1 MRKATKLYALLGV
14 LLVVCIAAFAVSR
27 YEEKKEQ
34 IKNSGEVILEI
45 PTDSVTALSWTNESG
60 TFSFTKDET
69 WVYDD
74 DNAFPVDEEK
84 INDLLEQ
91 FTSFAAAFAID
102 DVEGYAQYGLDE
114 PICTIHITA
123 GEESYTVELGD
134 FSKMDEQRY
143 VSIGDGKVYLV
154 SHDPLDEFDS
164 VLRDMI
170 LDDTIPEFDTAK
182 QIAFTGS
189 ENYTI
194 SYDEETKSICADDVY
209 FTDGKPLDTAVIT
222 EWLTSLHELDLTN
235 YVSYNVTDEELETF
249 GLDEPAL
256 AITLDYSSSDE
267 DGNETDSGTLV
278 LHLSQNPE
286 ELAAYEEA
294 IANEE
299 DVLPDVTCYARVGD
313 SQIVYQITQS
323 EFDALTDVSYD
334 ALRHQ
339 KIFTADFDTVTS
351 IDVTLEGEDYI
362 FTYNPPEDEDDADVE
377 GTWTYQDTEFDIFD
391 FSYALRALSA
401 TSFTD
406 EAPTGQE
413 EISLTLHLDNKD
425 FPTFTLTLY
434 RLDGENKVEDGTN
447 SFTDLQKDAYYTD
460 AVNWAAEQG
469 VVNGYPDGTFGPD
482 RNMTRA
488 EVAQMFYALL
498 NDQNVPATVSFSD
511 VPDGAWYADAV
522 ETLASLG
529 MFTGYPDGTF
539 HPNST
544 ITRAEFAAAALSF
557 ADMAPSARC
566 SFPDVSAQDW
576 FYPYVASAA
585 EYGWIGGYPD
595 GTFRP
600 SGSITRAEVAVIV
613 NHMLGRTPD
622 QSFVDRSLDRL
633 VSFSDLN
640 SSHWAFYPI
649 MEASNSHGHIK
660 AGGSEQWTG
669 INN

>member
-60 TFSFTKDET
+60 KFSFTKDET

-91 FTSFAAAFAID
+91 FTSFAAAFSID
-102 DVEGYAQYGLDE
+102 DVEDYAQYGLDE
-114 PICTIHITA
+114 PICTIKITA

-154 SHDPLDEFDS
+154 SHDPLDEFGA

-256 AITLDYSSSDE
+256 AITIDYSSSSDE
-267 DGNETDSGTLV
+267 DGNETDSGTFV

-286 ELAAYEEA
+286 EQAAYEEA

-391 FSYALRALSA
+391 FSYALRALAA
-401 TSFTD
+401 TNFTV
-406 EAPTGQE
+406 ETPTGQE
-413 EISLTLHLDNKD
+413 EISLTLHLDNED
-425 FPTFTLTLY
+425 FSTFTLTLY
-434 RLDGENKVEDGTN
+434 RYDGESCIACVDGEPIAFV
-447 SFTDLQKDAYYTD
+447 SRDKAVDLIE
-460 AVNWAAEQG
+460 AV
-469 VVNGYPDGTFGPD
+469 
-482 RNMTRA
+482 RA
-488 EVAQMFYALL
+488 VTL
-498 NDQNVPATVSFSD
+498 
-511 VPDGAWYADAV
+511 GA
-522 ETLASLG
+522 
-529 MFTGYPDGTF
+529 
-539 HPNST
+539 
-544 ITRAEFAAAALSF
+544 
-557 ADMAPSARC
+557 
-566 SFPDVSAQDW
+566 
-576 FYPYVASAA
+576 
-585 EYGWIGGYPD
+585 
-595 GTFRP
+595 
-600 SGSITRAEVAVIV
+600 
-613 NHMLGRTPD
+613 
-622 QSFVDRSLDRL
+622 
-633 VSFSDLN
+633 
-640 SSHWAFYPI
+640 
-649 MEASNSHGHIK
+649 
-660 AGGSEQWTG
+660 
-669 INN
+669 

>member
-102 DVEGYAQYGLDE
+102 DVEDYAQYGLDE

-339 KIFTADFDTVTS
+339 KVFTADFDTVTS
-351 IDVTLEGEDYI
+351 IDVTLEGENYTFI
-362 FTYNPPEDEDDADVE
+362 CTSPEDADDTDTE
-377 GTWTYQDTEFDIFD
+377 GTWTYQGVEFDIFD
-391 FSYALRALSA
+391 FSYALRVLSA

-413 EISLTLHLDNKD
+413 EISLTLHLDNED

-434 RLDGENKVEDGTN
+434 RLDGESCIACVDGE
-447 SFTDLQKDAYYTD
+447 SVAFVSRDKAVDLIE
-460 AVNWAAEQG
+460 AV
-469 VVNGYPDGTFGPD
+469 
-482 RNMTRA
+482 RA
-488 EVAQMFYALL
+488 VTL
-498 NDQNVPATVSFSD
+498 
-511 VPDGAWYADAV
+511 GA
-522 ETLASLG
+522 
-529 MFTGYPDGTF
+529 
-539 HPNST
+539 
-544 ITRAEFAAAALSF
+544 
-557 ADMAPSARC
+557 
-566 SFPDVSAQDW
+566 
-576 FYPYVASAA
+576 
-585 EYGWIGGYPD
+585 
-595 GTFRP
+595 
-600 SGSITRAEVAVIV
+600 
-613 NHMLGRTPD
+613 
-622 QSFVDRSLDRL
+622 
-633 VSFSDLN
+633 
-640 SSHWAFYPI
+640 
-649 MEASNSHGHIK
+649 
-660 AGGSEQWTG
+660 
-669 INN
+669 

>member
-60 TFSFTKDET
+60 KFSFTKDET

-91 FTSFAAAFAID
+91 FTSLAAAFAID
-102 DVEGYAQYGLDE
+102 DVEDFAQYGLDE

-154 SHDPLDEFDS
+154 SHDPLDEFGA

-299 DVLPDVTCYARVGD
+299 DVLPDVTCYARVGE

-323 EFDALTDVSYD
+323 EYDTLTDVSYD
-334 ALRHQ
+334 ALHHQ
-339 KIFTADFDTVTS
+339 KVFTADFDSVTS
-351 IDVTLEGEDYI
+351 IDVTLEDENYTFI
-362 FTYNPPEDEDDADVE
+362 CTPPEDADDTDTE
-377 GTWTYQDTEFDIFD
+377 GTWTYQGVEFDIFD

-413 EISLTLHLDNKD
+413 EISLTLHLDNEE

-434 RLDGENKVEDGTN
+434 RLDGESCIACVDGE
-447 SFTDLQKDAYYTD
+447 SVAFVSRDKAVDLIE
-460 AVNWAAEQG
+460 AV
-469 VVNGYPDGTFGPD
+469 
-482 RNMTRA
+482 RA
-488 EVAQMFYALL
+488 VTL
-498 NDQNVPATVSFSD
+498 
-511 VPDGAWYADAV
+511 GA
-522 ETLASLG
+522 
-529 MFTGYPDGTF
+529 
-539 HPNST
+539 
-544 ITRAEFAAAALSF
+544 
-557 ADMAPSARC
+557 
-566 SFPDVSAQDW
+566 
-576 FYPYVASAA
+576 
-585 EYGWIGGYPD
+585 
-595 GTFRP
+595 
-600 SGSITRAEVAVIV
+600 
-613 NHMLGRTPD
+613 
-622 QSFVDRSLDRL
+622 
-633 VSFSDLN
+633 
-640 SSHWAFYPI
+640 
-649 MEASNSHGHIK
+649 
-660 AGGSEQWTG
+660 
-669 INN
+669 

>member
-102 DVEGYAQYGLDE
+102 DVEDYSQYGLDE
-114 PICTIHITA
+114 PICTIHITV

-256 AITLDYSSSDE
+256 AITIDYSSSDE
-267 DGNETDSGTLV
+267 DGNETDSGTFV

-299 DVLPDVTCYARVGD
+299 DVLLDLTCYARVGD

-401 TSFTD
+401 TNFTV
-406 EAPTGQE
+406 ETPTGQE
-413 EISLTLHLDNKD
+413 EISLTLHLDNED
-425 FPTFTLTLY
+425 FPAFTLTLY
-434 RLDGENKVEDGTN
+434 RLDGESCIACVDGE
-447 SFTDLQKDAYYTD
+447 SVAFVSRDKAVDLIE
-460 AVNWAAEQG
+460 AV
-469 VVNGYPDGTFGPD
+469 
-482 RNMTRA
+482 RA
-488 EVAQMFYALL
+488 VTL
-498 NDQNVPATVSFSD
+498 
-511 VPDGAWYADAV
+511 GA
-522 ETLASLG
+522 
-529 MFTGYPDGTF
+529 
-539 HPNST
+539 
-544 ITRAEFAAAALSF
+544 
-557 ADMAPSARC
+557 
-566 SFPDVSAQDW
+566 
-576 FYPYVASAA
+576 
-585 EYGWIGGYPD
+585 
-595 GTFRP
+595 
-600 SGSITRAEVAVIV
+600 
-613 NHMLGRTPD
+613 
-622 QSFVDRSLDRL
+622 
-633 VSFSDLN
+633 
-640 SSHWAFYPI
+640 
-649 MEASNSHGHIK
+649 
-660 AGGSEQWTG
+660 
-669 INN
+669 

>member
-102 DVEGYAQYGLDE
+102 DVEDYSQYGLDE
-114 PICTIHITA
+114 PICTIHITV

-256 AITLDYSSSDE
+256 AITIDYSSSDE
-267 DGNETDSGTLV
+267 DGNETDSGTFV

-299 DVLPDVTCYARVGD
+299 DVLLDVTCYARVGD

-401 TSFTD
+401 TNFTV
-406 EAPTGQE
+406 ETPTGQE
-413 EISLTLHLDNKD
+413 EISLTLHLDNED
-425 FPTFTLTLY
+425 FPAFTLTLY
-434 RLDGENKVEDGTN
+434 RLDGESCIACVDGE
-447 SFTDLQKDAYYTD
+447 SVAFVSRDKAVDLIE
-460 AVNWAAEQG
+460 AV
-469 VVNGYPDGTFGPD
+469 
-482 RNMTRA
+482 RA
-488 EVAQMFYALL
+488 VTL
-498 NDQNVPATVSFSD
+498 
-511 VPDGAWYADAV
+511 GA
-522 ETLASLG
+522 
-529 MFTGYPDGTF
+529 
-539 HPNST
+539 
-544 ITRAEFAAAALSF
+544 
-557 ADMAPSARC
+557 
-566 SFPDVSAQDW
+566 
-576 FYPYVASAA
+576 
-585 EYGWIGGYPD
+585 
-595 GTFRP
+595 
-600 SGSITRAEVAVIV
+600 
-613 NHMLGRTPD
+613 
-622 QSFVDRSLDRL
+622 
-633 VSFSDLN
+633 
-640 SSHWAFYPI
+640 
-649 MEASNSHGHIK
+649 
-660 AGGSEQWTG
+660 
-669 INN
+669 

>member
-1 MRKATKLYALLGV
+1 MRKKQVTLCV
-14 LLVVCIAAFAVSR
+14 LLAVFAAVSITAVLVSR
-27 YEEKKEQ
+27 HEEKVEQ
-34 IKNSGEVILEI
+34 IKNSGETILTI
-45 PTDSVTALSWTNESG
+45 PIDTVTALSWTNEDG
-60 TFSFTKDET
+60 TFSFTKGEAWT
-69 WVYDD
+69 YDGD
-74 DNAFPVDEEK
+74 FAFPVDEEK
-84 INDLLEQ
+84 VNELLAQ
-91 FTSFAAAFAID
+91 FEDFAAASVIN
-102 DVEGYAQYGLDE
+102 DVEDYAQYGLDE
-114 PICTIHITA
+114 PICTISITA
-123 GEESYTVELGD
+123 GEETYTVELGD

-143 VSIGDGKVYLV
+143 VSIGDGKAYLV
-154 SHDPLDEFDS
+154 NHDPLDEFYA

-189 ENYTI
+189 ENYII
-194 SYDEETKSICADDVY
+194 SYDEETKSICVDDVY

-256 AITLDYSSSDE
+256 TITLDYSSSDE

-323 EFDALTDVSYD
+323 EFDALTDVSYA

-362 FTYNPPEDEDDADVE
+362 FTYNPPEDEDDADAE
-377 GTWTYQDTEFDIFD
+377 RNWTYQDTEFDIFD

-413 EISLTLHLDNKD
+413 EFSLTLHLDNED

-434 RLDGENKVEDGTN
+434 RLDGESCIACVDGE
-447 SFTDLQKDAYYTD
+447 SVAFVSRDKAVDLIE
-460 AVNWAAEQG
+460 AV
-469 VVNGYPDGTFGPD
+469 
-482 RNMTRA
+482 RA
-488 EVAQMFYALL
+488 VTL
-498 NDQNVPATVSFSD
+498 
-511 VPDGAWYADAV
+511 GA
-522 ETLASLG
+522 
-529 MFTGYPDGTF
+529 
-539 HPNST
+539 
-544 ITRAEFAAAALSF
+544 
-557 ADMAPSARC
+557 
-566 SFPDVSAQDW
+566 
-576 FYPYVASAA
+576 
-585 EYGWIGGYPD
+585 
-595 GTFRP
+595 
-600 SGSITRAEVAVIV
+600 
-613 NHMLGRTPD
+613 
-622 QSFVDRSLDRL
+622 
-633 VSFSDLN
+633 
-640 SSHWAFYPI
+640 
-649 MEASNSHGHIK
+649 
-660 AGGSEQWTG
+660 
-669 INN
+669 

>member
-102 DVEGYAQYGLDE
+102 DVEDYAQYGLDE

-256 AITLDYSSSDE
+256 AIIAELPL
-267 DGNETDSGTLV
+267 TDAEALEIVDRRVQHGVHRLEAVRALHGVHIPVIGDDLRVNISLALV
-278 LHLSQNPE
+278 LLDPRQQ
-286 ELAAYEEA
+286 
-294 IANEE
+294 
-299 DVLPDVTCYARVGD
+299 ARAVEVGD
-313 SQIVYQITQS
+313 PIQAVRHVHDDHIV
-323 EFDALTDVSYD
+323 
-334 ALRHQ
+334 
-339 KIFTADFDTVTS
+339 
-351 IDVTLEGEDYI
+351 
-362 FTYNPPEDEDDADVE
+362 DDLAVFVQR
-377 GTWTYQDTEFDIFD
+377 GGVF
-391 FSYALRALSA
+391 RA
-401 TSFTD
+401 
-406 EAPTGQE
+406 
-413 EISLTLHLDNKD
+413 
-425 FPTFTLTLY
+425 
-434 RLDGENKVEDGTN
+434 
-447 SFTDLQKDAYYTD
+447 
-460 AVNWAAEQG
+460 
-469 VVNGYPDGTFGPD
+469 PDGDLG
-482 RNMTRA
+482 N
-488 EVAQMFYALL
+488 VADINFLQDFQCVLAGDLHQIMR
-498 NDQNVPATVSFSD
+498 P
-511 VPDGAWYADAV
+511 AV
-522 ETLASLG
+522 EAYTLADGLG
-529 MFTGYPDGTF
+529 VGACDF
-539 HPNST
+539 
-544 ITRAEFAAAALSF
+544 I
-557 ADMAPSARC
+557 
-566 SFPDVSAQDW
+566 
-576 FYPYVASAA
+576 
-585 EYGWIGGYPD
+585 
-595 GTFRP
+595 
-600 SGSITRAEVAVIV
+600 
-613 NHMLGRTPD
+613 
-622 QSFVDRSLDRL
+622 
-633 VSFSDLN
+633 FS
-640 SSHWAFYPI
+640 
-649 MEASNSHGHIK
+649 E
-660 AGGSEQWTG
+660 
-669 INN
+669 

>member
-60 TFSFTKDET
+60 KFSFTKDET

-102 DVEGYAQYGLDE
+102 DVEDYAQYGLDE

-143 VSIGDGKVYLV
+143 VSIGDGKAYLV
-154 SHDPLDEFDS
+154 SHDPLDEFDA

-170 LDDTIPEFDTAK
+170 LDDTIPKFDTAE
-182 QIAFTGS
+182 QIEFSGS

-194 SYDEETKSICADDVY
+194 IHDEDGKSICADDVY

-222 EWLTSLHELDLTN
+222 EWLTSLYELDLTN

-267 DGNETDSGTLV
+267 DGNKTDSGTLV

-299 DVLPDVTCYARVGD
+299 DVLPAVTCYARVGD

-339 KIFTADFDTVTS
+339 KVFTADFDTVTS
-351 IDVTLEGEDYI
+351 IDVTLEGENYTFI
-362 FTYNPPEDEDDADVE
+362 CTPPEDADDTDTE
-377 GTWTYQDTEFDIFD
+377 GTWTYQGVEFDIFD
-391 FSYALRALSA
+391 FSYALRALAA
-401 TSFTD
+401 TNFTV
-406 EAPTGQE
+406 ETPTGQE
-413 EISLTLHLDNKD
+413 EISLTLHLDNED
-425 FPTFTLTLY
+425 FSTFTLTLY
-434 RLDGENKVEDGTN
+434 RYDGESCIACVDGEPIAFV
-447 SFTDLQKDAYYTD
+447 SRDKAVDLIE
-460 AVNWAAEQG
+460 AV
-469 VVNGYPDGTFGPD
+469 
-482 RNMTRA
+482 RA
-488 EVAQMFYALL
+488 VTL
-498 NDQNVPATVSFSD
+498 
-511 VPDGAWYADAV
+511 GA
-522 ETLASLG
+522 
-529 MFTGYPDGTF
+529 
-539 HPNST
+539 
-544 ITRAEFAAAALSF
+544 
-557 ADMAPSARC
+557 
-566 SFPDVSAQDW
+566 
-576 FYPYVASAA
+576 
-585 EYGWIGGYPD
+585 
-595 GTFRP
+595 
-600 SGSITRAEVAVIV
+600 
-613 NHMLGRTPD
+613 
-622 QSFVDRSLDRL
+622 
-633 VSFSDLN
+633 
-640 SSHWAFYPI
+640 
-649 MEASNSHGHIK
+649 
-660 AGGSEQWTG
+660 
-669 INN
+669 